1 MPKPEALTVA
11 EIQRVLGAHR
21 SDLEQF
27 GVHSL
32 SVFGSVARGEATGV
46 SDIDFLVEFT
56 GSATLAGYMN
66 LKLLLED
73 LFGRRVDLVTRK
85 ALRSRLQPFV
95 EKDAVRVA

>member
-1 MPKPEALTVA
+1 MEPKPLTVA
-11 EIQRVLGAHR
+11 EIQRVVEAHR
-21 SDLEQF
+21 SSLARL

-32 SVFGSVARGEATGV
+32 AVFGSVARGQATGD

-56 GSATLAGYMN
+56 GSATLARYMD

-85 ALRSRLQPFV
+85 YLRSRLQPFV